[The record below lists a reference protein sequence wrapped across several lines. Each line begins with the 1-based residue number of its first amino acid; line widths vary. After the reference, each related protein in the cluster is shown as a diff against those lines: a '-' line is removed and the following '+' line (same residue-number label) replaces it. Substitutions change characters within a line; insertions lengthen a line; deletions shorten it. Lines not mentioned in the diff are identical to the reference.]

1 MSFCCAGRRALVFA
15 VIAAGMLFRANA
27 ELYPALSVATFPPT
41 AETAA
46 ETAILSPL
54 DFSLANHYSGA
65 HYLDHSNL
73 PSLLVTL
80 PPQDLF
86 TYSAALEL
94 QADRLDPQDAA
105 PAWESLWQGA
115 NRISVAAV
123 PEPSTFALLGAG
135 AFLLGARKLRSRQ

>member
-1 MSFCCAGRRALVFA
+1 
-15 VIAAGMLFRANA
+15 MLFRANG
-27 ELYPALSVATFPPT
+27 ELYPTLSVATIPAP

-46 ETAILSPL
+46 LSLLGPL

-65 HYLDHSNL
+65 HYLDQSNF

-86 TYSAALEL
+86 AYSAALEL
-94 QADRLDPQDAA
+94 QTDRLDPQDAA

-115 NRISVAAV
+115 NRVAIAAV
-123 PEPSTFALLGAG
+123 PEPSTLALLGAG
-135 AFLLGARKLRSRQ
+135 ALLLGARKFRSRQ

>member
-1 MSFCCAGRRALVFA
+1 
-15 VIAAGMLFRANA
+15 MLFRANA
-27 ELYPALSVATFPPT
+27 ELYPALSIATFPPT

-46 ETAILSPL
+46 LSPL
-54 DFSLANHYSGA
+54 DFSLANHYSEV

-86 TYSAALEL
+86 AYSAALEL
-94 QADRLDPQDAA
+94 QADRIDPQEAA

-123 PEPSTFALLGAG
+123 PEPSTLALLGAG
-135 AFLLGARKLRSRQ
+135 AFLLGARKFRSRQ

>member
-1 MSFCCAGRRALVFA
+1 
-15 VIAAGMLFRANA
+15 MLFRANA

-41 AETAA
+41 PETA
-46 ETAILSPL
+46 TLSPL
-54 DFSLANHYSGA
+54 NFSLANHFSGV
-65 HYLDHSNL
+65 HYLDQSNL

-86 TYSAALEL
+86 AYSASLEL
-94 QADRLDPQDAA
+94 QADRLAPQDAA

-123 PEPSTFALLGAG
+123 PEPSTLALLGVG
-135 AFLLGARKLRSRQ
+135 TLLLGARKLRSRQ

>member
-1 MSFCCAGRRALVFA
+1 MSFCCAGRRAFVFA

-27 ELYPALSVATFPPT
+27 ELHPALSVATFPPT
-41 AETAA
+41 AETAV
-46 ETAILSPL
+46 LNPL
-54 DFSLANHYSGA
+54 EFSLANHYSGV

-86 TYSAALEL
+86 AYSAALEL

-115 NRISVAAV
+115 NRISIAAV
-123 PEPSTFALLGAG
+123 PEPSTLALLGAG
-135 AFLLGARKLRSRQ
+135 AFLSGARKLRSRQ